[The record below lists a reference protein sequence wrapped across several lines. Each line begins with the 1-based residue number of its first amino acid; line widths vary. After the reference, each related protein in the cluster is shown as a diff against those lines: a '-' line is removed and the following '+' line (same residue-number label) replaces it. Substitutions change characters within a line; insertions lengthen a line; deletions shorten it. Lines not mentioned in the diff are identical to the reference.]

1 MYIIHIG
8 VKEQRK
14 IGDAGG
20 IVTEGRDIGSKVFP
34 HAELKI
40 FLTATINERARR
52 RKNELEAMGQGTINF
67 EQLKNEIEQR
77 DFDDSN
83 RKISPLTKAEDAIEI
98 ISDGYTVNQVVEK
111 ILEIYFEKIP
121 KELLH

>member
-1 MYIIHIG
+1 
-8 VKEQRK
+8 
-14 IGDAGG
+14 
-20 IVTEGRDIGSKVFP
+20 
-34 HAELKI
+34 
-40 FLTATINERARR
+40 
-52 RKNELEAMGQGTINF
+52 MGQGTINF